1 MRRFPVYLV
10 VGLALLLTNLTS
22 TAAADILIATSTT
35 APTLTSDLVA
45 VSFQEGANAPTVMGT
60 LPGGSTFS
68 FTTPGSLDSLYAHT
82 NGHMRLEAEDGSI
95 NVLAIT
101 GSTIFSGLFADIFG
115 VYDQDRDHVTVV
127 VNTSG
132 GIYTNVLP
140 MTIGAT
146 SSNYLS
152 IIATAGEQINS
163 ISLGTDASPARF
175 IALRDI
181 YVSDAQVPEPSSIML
196 MGTALASIS
205 AALRRRRK

>member
-1 MRRFPVYLV
+1 M
-10 VGLALLLTNLTS
+10 
-22 TAAADILIATSTT
+22 
-35 APTLTSDLVA
+35 
-45 VSFQEGANAPTVMGT
+45 
-60 LPGGSTFS
+60 
-68 FTTPGSLDSLYAHT
+68 
-82 NGHMRLEAEDGSI
+82 
-95 NVLAIT
+95 LAIT

-115 VYDQDRDHVTVV
+115 VYDQDCDHITVV